1 MRMSVNL
8 RFRCLVCLS
17 CTSWFETTVI
27 HIIYRFFYMT
37 MFSFVDCEV
46 TGEIGKL
53 HFGKKRKETIVNNS
67 KKRST

>member
-1 MRMSVNL
+1 
-8 RFRCLVCLS
+8 
-17 CTSWFETTVI
+17 
-27 HIIYRFFYMT
+27 MT

-53 HFGKKRKETIVNNS
+53 HFGKKKKRKETIVNNS